1 MNKEPE
7 IKENMTED
15 EEIEFLAHLLV
26 DIFLEQKHEQLI
38 RESKEEKIRN
48 IL

>member
-1 MNKEPE
+1 MNKEPQ

-15 EEIEFLAHLLV
+15 EEIEYLAHLLV
-26 DIFLEQKHEQLI
+26 DIFLEQKHEQFNG
-38 RESKEEKIRN
+38 ESKEEKSSN